1 MLRFTLHRPSQNSAV
16 STCCHAMSCRDIS
29 GRVHVGVAP
38 VPASHAYE
46 PRLALATARS
56 DVLAGVTG
64 LRRVR
69 SLHFLD
75 PPGCLLLQPGHQQ
88 TPTGFEDA
96 PVEAGFL
103 CDVAAWVLHG
113 PPHGAGHT
121 LTLRFSTR
129 SEERRVGKEC
139 RSRWSPYH

>member
-1 MLRFTLHRPSQNSAV
+1 MA
-16 STCCHAMSCRDIS
+16 CRDVF

-56 DVLAGVTG
+56 
-64 LRRVR
+64 
-69 SLHFLD
+69 LHFLD
-75 PPGCLLLQPGHQQ
+75 PPGCFLLQPGHQQ

-96 PVEAGFL
+96 PVEAGLL
-103 CDVAAWVLHG
+103 CDVAARVFHG
-113 PPHGAGHT
+113 SPRGPGHT

-129 SEERRVGKEC
+129 ITSNLRARLVVVFST
-139 RSRWSPYH
+139 RITSNLRA